1 VRVYWENAP
10 DYRTSRTLD
19 WLNDACEAKLKA
31 NDRDKG
37 VVKYAALM
45 SPASVAFSLSPDWN
59 YLFTQAIPAKLRLG
73 KGKYSRK
80 FPISLLLTTEVS
92 KTGHPEKPRQAQP
105 VLLGTKKWPGRRA
118 AVSRHGRTNIKCRK
132 DKPVAVPSHDR
143 ARGTADQFQC
153 LLQITGTDGRAAGD
167 IDIRFT
173 TESEAQLLLDW
184 LKSGTIYGE
193 SGPNP

>member
-1 VRVYWENAP
+1 VYWEKAP

-31 NDRDKG
+31 NDRDEG
-37 VVKYAALM
+37 VVTYAALM
-45 SPASVAFSLSPDWN
+45 SPASVAFRVSPDWN
-59 YLFTQAIPAKLRLG
+59 YLFPHAIPAKLRLG

-80 FPISLLLTTEVS
+80 FPISLLLTTKVT
-92 KTGHPEKPRQAQP
+92 KPGHPEERRQVQP

-118 AVSRHGRTNIKCRK
+118 TVSRYERTSIKCREPR
-132 DKPVAVPSHDR
+132 PVAVTSPDW
-143 ARGTADQFQC
+143 APGTGDQFQC
-153 LLQITGTDGRAAGD
+153 LLQLTGADGRVAGD

-173 TESEAQLLLDW
+173 TEFEAQLLLDW

-193 SGPNP
+193 KRP